1 MTEQEP
7 EELEIAEPED
17 FFVERD
23 SDGNLQPVTQKLPG
37 VEQHIRVIP
46 MTMGDVNEY
55 GLNEGMD
62 IDEEDVADILNNHW
76 ADVKERDGYEITPE
90 MVEDDTIGFGRDALI
105 QSILRASGYDMQNAL
120 NMEQFEMLADMDEGK
135 FEKVMQLAE
144 RQSQ

>member
-1 MTEQEP
+1 MTENDT

-37 VEQHIRVIP
+37 VEQHIRVVP
-46 MTMGDVNEY
+46 MTMGDVNKY
-55 GLNEGMD
+55 GLDEGVDLEAED
-62 IDEEDVADILNNHW
+62 IAEILNNHW
-76 ADVKERDGYEITPE
+76 ADVVERDDYEITAE
-90 MVEDDTIGFGRDALI
+90 QVEDDAIGFGREALI